1 MITPLSFLYRLR
13 RPSLLRPEPRCSV
26 SAAPP
31 TCGLVAAAVISLV
44 GSACSDP
51 PTSPVDA
58 DGLNGAIEA
67 PDEVPAAATRCPG
80 YRAAKNAYFG
90 DLHIHTAYSLDSFS
104 FANRNDPAAAYR
116 FARGLQAAPVSAGE
130 GGTTTVPALSPP
142 LDFAA
147 VTDHSEF
154 LSMMGLCEYGA
165 ATPW

>member
-67 PDEVPAAATRCPG
+67 PDEVPAAAMTFC
-80 YRAAKNAYFG
+80 RAWKDPAFV
-90 DLHIHTAYSLDSFS
+90 
-104 FANRNDPAAAYR
+104 ANRPAAYYVR
-116 FARGLQAAPVSAGE
+116 VMQQPTPRWSSYDCQVAP
-130 GGTTTVPALSPP
+130 TTTACSDGSLPPTIRERAWTSPIFVSP
-142 LDFAA
+142 
-147 VTDHSEF
+147 
-154 LSMMGLCEYGA
+154 
-165 ATPW
+165 